1 MDIIVTSGILHVK
14 MFQRFGQKIGQDGEG
29 FFFLFFK
36 FGIFYF
42 LKEKNY
48 VFFYR
53 FANWGDKDPHRPA
66 EDLAFAVARFYQL
79 RGTLQ
84 NYYMVFIK
92 NLIIF
97 S

>member
-1 MDIIVTSGILHVK
+1 MV
-14 MFQRFGQKIGQDGEG
+14 RF
-29 FFFLFFK
+29 FFFLILKRINNNYYK
-36 FGIFYF
+36 FGIYF
-42 LKEKNY
+42 LKKKNY